1 MLQNIRDNSSGIIAK
16 IIVGLIAVTFI
27 ITGVNFFDT
36 SDGDTVIA
44 SVSGV
49 EITQR
54 RFSTKLEQERRQL
67 LNVLGDPTA
76 INEDL
81 LRKSV
86 LNVLIDEASAHY
98 YAERL
103 SFGVAEQLIDQV
115 IRGIPQFQTDGRFD
129 ATAFDRAIGPMGM
142 SRLGFREELRR
153 NLTSY
158 QVKSAVDNS
167 VLIIPSEL
175 MRLNSLQNQTRS
187 GVISIIDSN
196 EFSKAILVTEE
207 AIQSFYEAGSPN
219 FYTEESVAIDYI
231 SLSADQFRDQVVIS
245 DADLSSTYKAETEVA
260 SQDIERRAR
269 HILIAD
275 GDGAS
280 EKVSDLKDQLD
291 SGVDF
296 AKLAKVTSDDIAS
309 REVGG
314 DLGFAPKGTYSLE
327 FENALDRLEL
337 NTVSGPIKTQF
348 GYHLIELLETR
359 AREIDSFV
367 IRGPELRE
375 ELTNR
380 GANRLLSDSLE
391 EFSNLAFSGTLEELE
406 IQYKIRILS
415 TELFNTQQNQGIFE
429 SKLVLN
435 RALESDLIDGKLNA
449 DVFEVEPGIW
459 MTFRVREYEP
469 RRLRP
474 LAEVRDDI
482 IASIKTQESLERAD
496 ETARRIESHWKNN
509 LSGVPGSVDSVE
521 VESFNSINRNNN
533 VDDNLSPEGLRVVFA
548 ASAPSIGK
556 PSTLISPI
564 DATRIAVV
572 RVDQMELGE
581 EDIEGPNQLIDAIS
595 QMRTTQE
602 GSEFWNVVKSR
613 VEVVKP

>member
-44 SVSGV
+44 SVSGI

-86 LNVLIDEASAHY
+86 LNSLIEEASTHY
-98 YAERL
+98 YAEML

-175 MRLNSLQNQTRS
+175 ARLNSLQNQTRS

-196 EFSKAILVTEE
+196 EFSKAILVSDE

-219 FYTEESVAIDYI
+219 FYTEKSVAIDYI
-231 SLSADQFRDQVVIS
+231 SLSAEHFRDQVIIS
-245 DADLSSTYKAETEVA
+245 DADLSSAYEAETQAA

-269 HILIAD
+269 HILIAN

-280 EKVSDLKDQLD
+280 QKVSDLKRQLD

-296 AKLAKVTSDDIAS
+296 AEVAKANSDDIAS

-314 DLGFAPKGTYSLE
+314 DLGFAPKGTFGSE
-327 FENALDRLEL
+327 FEDALDRLEF
-337 NTVSGPIKTQF
+337 NIVSAPIKTQF

-359 AREIDSFV
+359 VREIDSFS
-367 IRGPELRE
+367 IRGPQLLK

-380 GANRLLSDSLE
+380 SATSLLSDSLE

-406 IQYKIRILS
+406 TAYNIKVLS
-415 TELFNTQQNQGIFE
+415 TKLFNRQINQGIFE
-429 SKLVLN
+429 SKSVLN

-469 RRLRP
+469 RRLQP

-482 IASIKTQESLERAD
+482 IISIKTLKSLERAD
-496 ETARRIESHWKNN
+496 ETARKIEAHWKKN
-509 LSGVPGSVDSVE
+509 LSGVPSSLDSVE
-521 VESFNSINRNNN
+521 VISFNSISRNDNA
-533 VDDNLSPEGLRVVFA
+533 DDNVSPEGLRVVFA

-556 PSTLISPI
+556 PSTLVSSV
-564 DATRIAVV
+564 DTTRIAVV
-572 RVDQMELGE
+572 RVDQMELGKV
-581 EDIEGPNQLIDAIS
+581 DIEGPSQLIDAIS